1 MLYNFIIVDDNEMYS
16 NLVEKIVTDKINEI
30 NFKCETYKFNDYNT
44 EFWNLVYKKMNNKVY
59 ILDIET
65 PSENGI
71 FVAQRIRNIDFDSII
86 IFISGYEDN
95 YFRLILKSDTS
106 YFCTIAKPEL
116 MQTLPLKLDKL
127 FKTELIRTI
136 KIKCKN
142 CTYGLLESDIYF
154 IEYNDRKVY
163 VESSLGRIETNYT
176 LKEIYNMLSKNFV
189 YSHKAC
195 IVNMK
200 KVIDYSLASK
210 EIRFEDNKQTNLISR
225 KYIENLDNFD

>member
-1 MLYNFIIVDDNEMYS
+1 MLYNFIIVDDNEIYC
-16 NLVEKIVTDKINEI
+16 NLVEKIVIDKINEM

-71 FVAQRIRNIDFDSII
+71 FVAKKIRNTDFESVII
-86 IFISGYEDN
+86 YISGYEES
-95 YFRLILKSDTS
+95 YFRLITKSDTN

-116 MQTLPLKLDKL
+116 IQTLPIKLDKL
-127 FKTELIRTI
+127 FKAELTKMI
-136 KIKCKN
+136 KIKYKN
-142 CTYGLLESDIYF
+142 CTYTLLENDIYF
-154 IEYNDRKVY
+154 VEYNDRKVF
-163 VESSLGRIETNYT
+163 VESSIGRIETNYT